1 MELILLASSGKRSS
15 RGRKKKPA
23 VIVEEGTDEELV
35 EWDAVEW
42 AEIETPS
49 DESVFPEG
57 RTEAILK
64 EMLKKAWE
72 DGEISDDEMAL
83 LTTFRENLGMDEERF
98 RALLDETKP
107 EDLDVPEAD
116 ELPDEDLSWEDDE
129 CLPAEDDDID
139 KALPGDVE
147 AAPPHEEE
155 LKPPS
160 RSSMITLTTTIRDG
174 VKPLSTSFDLDKPA
188 GERSDQRARCPT
200 CRSLVR
206 FDPSSGKD
214 RCPVCGNRIS
224 RSECSGEVRA
234 LIDRARQSQKSGDL
248 LGAKSILQDVIVKEP
263 GNKEAQ
269 FFLQKVNHALSSKG
283 LGGTRPTTLDSRDL
297 SSFGTG
303 VPRLDQLIR
312 AGIPVGSQI
321 LLKGPAFCG
330 KEVLIEHMVSSAL
343 RSGFPLIYVSSNR
356 AMKDV
361 LKGILRRTPDFKN
374 FNRDGRVRMY
384 DLFTRQEGQQVLRDG
399 HRLFN
404 LEHEGDFKKF
414 HEDLLFVQEELVKE
428 FGGGLMVINSLSP
441 ILNHIAETS
450 VQKLIQSILARSKG
464 YRFTNVFDIASGIHS
479 ESTVNSIEYLMDGII
494 DLREIDNR
502 RSLRIRGLSQGVLTR
517 DWVDYSYSERGIDL
531 FGSFSEERI
540 V

>member
-1 MELILLASSGKRSS
+1 MELVLLASSGKISS

-23 VIVEEGTDEELV
+23 VNVEGETGDELV

-42 AEIETPS
+42 SEIETPS

-72 DGEISDDEMAL
+72 DGEITNDEMAL

-98 RALLDETKP
+98 RALLEETKP

-116 ELPDEDLSWEDDE
+116 ELPDEDPSWEDEE
-129 CLPAEDDDID
+129 CPPVEEDDIG
-139 KALPGDVE
+139 KALPGDV

-155 LKPPS
+155 LKPSS
-160 RSSMITLTTTIRDG
+160 RSSIITLTTTIRDG

-188 GERSDQRARCPT
+188 GESLDQRTRCPT

-214 RCPVCGNRIS
+214 RCPVCGNRIT
-224 RSECSGEVRA
+224 RCECSGEVRA

-248 LGAKSILQDVIVKEP
+248 LGAKNILQEVIAKEP
-263 GNKEAQ
+263 WNKEAQ
-269 FFLQKVNHALSSKG
+269 FFLQKVNHALSGKG

-312 AGIPVGSQI
+312 GRIPVGSQI

-330 KEVLIEHMVSSAL
+330 KEVLVEHIVSSAL
-343 RSGFPLIYVSSNR
+343 RSGFPMIYVSSNR

-374 FNRDGRVRMY
+374 FNRGGRVRMY

-404 LEHEGDFKKF
+404 LEDEGDFRKF
-414 HEDLLFVQEELVKE
+414 HEDIIFVQEELVKE
-428 FGGGLMVINSLSP
+428 FGGGLMIVNSLSP
-441 ILNHIAETS
+441 ILNHIPETS
-450 VQKLIQSILARSKG
+450 VQKLIQTILARSKG
-464 YRFTNVFDIASGIHS
+464 YRFTNIFDIASGIHS
-479 ESTVNSIEYLMDGII
+479 ESTVNSIEYMMDGII

-517 DWVDYSYSERGIDL
+517 DWVDYTYSERGFDL

>member
-1 MELILLASSGKRSS
+1 MELVLLASSGKRSS

-23 VIVEEGTDEELV
+23 VIVEEEADDELV

-42 AEIETPS
+42 SEIETPS

-72 DGEISDDEMAL
+72 DGEITDDEMAL
-83 LTTFRENLGMDEERF
+83 LKTFRENLGMDEDRF
-98 RALLDETKP
+98 KAILEETMP
-107 EDLDVPEAD
+107 EEVDVPEAE
-116 ELPDEDLSWEDDE
+116 ELPDEDLSWEDEVPCPSDGGERGCEVLVKDE
-129 CLPAEDDDID
+129 DAGS
-139 KALPGDVE
+139 ALPMDE
-147 AAPPHEEE
+147 N
-155 LKPPS
+155 LD
-160 RSSMITLTTTIRDG
+160 RSGPSMITLTSTIRDG
-174 VKPLSTSFDLDKPA
+174 VNPLSTSFDLEKPV
-188 GERSDQRARCPT
+188 SDQRTRCPT

-248 LGAKSILQDVIVKEP
+248 LGAKGILQDVIVKEP

-269 FFLQKVNHALSSKG
+269 FFLQRVNHALSSKG
-283 LGGTRPTTLDSRDL
+283 LGGTRPTTLDPREL

-312 AGIPVGSQI
+312 GGIPVGSQV

-441 ILNHIAETS
+441 ILNHIPEIS
-450 VQKLIQSILARSKG
+450 VQKLIQTILARSKG